1 MAALTHGC
9 MNLPLLFARR
19 YLFASRTSRGRRQNA
34 IHLITM
40 ISIVVIAV
48 VTGAMVVVLSTLNG
62 INDLVE
68 RIYSP
73 FDQDL
78 TITPSKGKT
87 FVTDSLDLSAIARK
101 AGANAA
107 SWVIQ
112 ENVLLQ
118 CGDQQ
123 AVATM
128 KGVQPSY
135 IGMSHLADHM
145 YSGTAGLSGAQGATA
160 LLGLGLKMDLDA
172 PLDDGVLAPL
182 RISAPV
188 RGRRLSKFQQGA
200 FERVNVP
207 VSGTFTINMEF
218 DTRYVLVPFDLA
230 AHVLHYNGE
239 ANALEL
245 QLAAKADPDK
255 AAEALREELGPRFLV
270 RTRYQKNALVYSTN
284 ASEKWFTF
292 VVLSFIGLIGAFNII
307 ASLTMMM
314 IEKRGDMATL
324 MSMGAPSR
332 MVRTIFFQE
341 GLLIVGVGAVLGL
354 VLGLVLCWTQEKCGL
369 ITLSGS
375 VVDAYPVKVLWTD
388 LFLVLVTVAV
398 IGLVATGIPLRA
410 LDRRF
415 LQATR
420 PNAPVGS

>member
-1 MAALTHGC
+1 
-9 MNLPLLFARR
+9 MNLPFLFARR
-19 YLFASRTSRGRRQNA
+19 YLLASRTDRGRRQNA
-34 IHLITM
+34 INLITM
-40 ISIVVIAV
+40 ISMLVIAV

-78 TITPSKGKT
+78 TITPAQGKT
-87 FVTDSLDLSAIARK
+87 FATDSLDLASIQRTVDGK
-101 AGANAA
+101 AA

-128 KGVQPSY
+128 KGVQPTYLS
-135 IGMSHLADHM
+135 MSRMADHM
-145 YSGTAGLSGAQGATA
+145 YSGEATLSSGQEPAA

-182 RISAPV
+182 RINAPV
-188 RGRRLSKFQQGA
+188 RGRKLSKFQQGA

-207 VSGTFTINMEF
+207 VSGAFTINMDF
-218 DTRYVLVPFDLA
+218 DTRYLLVSFDLA
-230 AHVLHYNGE
+230 ARVLHYDHE
-239 ANALEL
+239 ANALEI
-245 QLAAKADPDK
+245 QLPDGADADK
-255 AAEALREELGPRFLV
+255 AARALRKELGHHFIV

-292 VVLSFIGLIGAFNII
+292 LVLSFIGLIGAFNII

-324 MSMGAPSR
+324 LSMGASPR
-332 MVRTIFFQE
+332 MVRTIFLHE
-341 GLLIVGVGAVLGL
+341 GLLIVGVGSIAGL
-354 VLGLVLCWTQEKCGL
+354 VLGLSLCWVQQRYGL
-369 ITLSGS
+369 IALSGS

-388 LFLVLVTVAV
+388 LLLVLGAVAV
-398 IGLVATGIPLRA
+398 IGLVATGIPLQA

-420 PNAPVGS
+420 PNGPVGA